1 MQRRR
6 DGGSARTLCSPR
18 NDPLAE
24 TTRALLVLSDLCLVP
39 IGASAAEVWATSDM
53 LELVKEAR
61 KVRKVDAR
69 ILWTRFRAYTRLAK
83 ELSHDA
89 SKALHLP
96 TLRTTLGYRVAYA
109 EALGAGLTAAE
120 MQDPT
125 ARDEVVALAVEV
137 KRMLR

>member
-1 MQRRR
+1 LS
-6 DGGSARTLCSPR
+6 GGKNPYAIVVG
-18 NDPLAE
+18 E
-24 TTRALLVLSDLCLVP
+24 TGTGFFSRKIKFAVTK
-39 IGASAAEVWATSDM
+39 GM
-53 LELVKEAR
+53 LETHV
-61 KVRKVDAR
+61 
-69 ILWTRFRAYTRLAK
+69 RLAK

-96 TLRTTLGYRVAYA
+96 TLRTALGYRVAYA
-109 EALGAGLTAAE
+109 EALGAGLTAVE